1 MVYRWSLKYI
11 RSPQSL
17 TCVAHGAPM
26 LRRGFLGWAQ
36 RCRVHLGTAGR
47 RLHCPELTGYLRHDW
62 LDCFDNYP
70 LCDFCR
76 FQSCQQV
83 NLPVLLK
90 MSRCVKVEKNLMF
103 SFVVSTIKVLSVLVR
118 YRKLCFSFDANL
130 WEDFM
135 SSDELLCSL
144 SWKEFSRSEF

>member
-1 MVYRWSLKYI
+1 
-11 RSPQSL
+11 
-17 TCVAHGAPM
+17 
-26 LRRGFLGWAQ
+26 
-36 RCRVHLGTAGR
+36 
-47 RLHCPELTGYLRHDW
+47 
-62 LDCFDNYP
+62 
-70 LCDFCR
+70 
-76 FQSCQQV
+76 
-83 NLPVLLK
+83 

-118 YRKLCFSFDANL
+118 NRKLCFSFDANL

>member
-1 MVYRWSLKYI
+1 
-11 RSPQSL
+11 
-17 TCVAHGAPM
+17 
-26 LRRGFLGWAQ
+26 
-36 RCRVHLGTAGR
+36 
-47 RLHCPELTGYLRHDW
+47 
-62 LDCFDNYP
+62 
-70 LCDFCR
+70 
-76 FQSCQQV
+76 
-83 NLPVLLK
+83 

-144 SWKEFSRSEF
+144 S